1 MTGPL
6 IFILPPLFYTKMLQ
20 LERSHDKRV
29 RDHDE
34 TSMTS
39 LNDTELL
46 LSTTSQYGSIPT
58 SKYSEQQRSWM
69 KKLKRVLKVVRSEC
83 IIAITVIAFGLA
95 ATFTSTFYNILDI
108 KDLNEFW
115 SPCIKNI
122 SLSKMLI
129 PR

>member
-1 MTGPL
+1 
-6 IFILPPLFYTKMLQ
+6 MLQ

>member
-1 MTGPL
+1 
-6 IFILPPLFYTKMLQ
+6 MLH
-20 LERSHDKRV
+20 LERRFDKRN
-29 RDHDE
+29 RENDE
-34 TSMTS
+34 TSMS
-39 LNDTELL
+39 NLNDTELL
-46 LSTTSQYGSIPT
+46 LSTTSRYGTIPPP
-58 SKYSEQQRSWM
+58 KYNEQEASCLQ
-69 KKLKRVLKVVRSEC
+69 KLKKVLKVLRTEC
-83 IIAITVIAFGLA
+83 IIAVTVIVFGMA